1 MHSPSSADA
10 GFGINVIGYI
20 SGNLGLG
27 VATRNT
33 VRMLTERGVPTALTD
48 VDPGGGRMGHDT
60 SCVSAGSDGDATPYP
75 LTIFHMNP
83 LEVADQL
90 WTQPRLS
97 RDDRISAC
105 VPFWELP
112 QLPAAWLPVLEAMD
126 IILAPSRFIEQAV
139 KTAMPD
145 AICIYYQQAVFIP
158 DDVSADRARWGIPA
172 DALTFV
178 SSFDITSDIERK
190 NPEAAVRAFQ
200 TAFPERDDVR
210 LVLKVN
216 SSPEARVQFAHRLDD
231 LRQTASSDSRIIL
244 IDQALAYRDVLSLY
258 ASSDVLVSLHRSEG
272 LGLSLMEA
280 MSLGRAVIAT
290 AWSGNMDFMTPE
302 NSFPIRFD
310 IVPVESELGAYRPE
324 FTGDGA
330 TWADA
335 DVEEAAAI
343 MRRLADEPALLT
355 TTGEQAKRDMATIRA
370 RYAEGEVVESLRS
383 ALGQDSPL
391 WDRHPERRARLWAI
405 ARGTLYRN
413 VRRLGGRVLRRLR
426 RTAG

>member
-1 MHSPSSADA
+1 MHSPSSPDA
-10 GFGINVIGYI
+10 AFGVNVIGYI

-33 VRMLTERGVPTALTD
+33 VRMLAERGVPAALTD

-60 SCVSAGSDGDATPYP
+60 SCASADSDGDPTPYP

-83 LEVADQL
+83 LELAEQL
-90 WTQPRLS
+90 WAQPRLS
-97 RDDRISAC
+97 RDDRVSAC

-112 QLPAAWLPVLEAMD
+112 RLPTAWLPVLEAMD
-126 IILAPSRFIEQAV
+126 IVMAPSRFIEQAV
-139 KTAMPD
+139 KTALPD

-200 TAFPERDDVR
+200 SAFPERGDVR

-216 SSPEARVQFAHRLDD
+216 ASPEARVQFAHRLAR
-231 LRQTASSDSRIIL
+231 LRETASTDSRIML
-244 IDQALAYRDVLSLY
+244 VDQSLTYRDVLSLY

-290 AWSGNMDFMTPE
+290 AWSGNMDFMTSE
-302 NSFPIRFD
+302 NSFPVRFN
-310 IVPVESELGAYRPE
+310 IIPVESELGAYRPE

-335 DVEEAAAI
+335 DVNEAADI
-343 MRRLADEPALLT
+343 MRRLADEPALLVA
-355 TTGEQAKRDMATIRA
+355 TGEQAKRDMAALRA
-370 RYAEGEVVESLRS
+370 RYASGEVVESLQR
-383 ALGQDSPL
+383 ALMQDSPL
-391 WDRHPERRARLWAI
+391 WARHPQRRARLRAI

-426 RTAG
+426 RSAG